1 MAMLNILL
9 TGQIEQQLAEEAQRE
24 NKTRAE
30 IAHDALA
37 WYLAEAEKQR
47 FIDQLLEEAR
57 EAYANESIRQ
67 EAKAIAEEFLP
78 LENEGLD
85 IAEGSLSGNLPMTE
99 STGKWWK

>member
-1 MAMLNILL
+1 MTMLNILL
-9 TGQIEQQLAEEAQRE
+9 TDQIEQQLAEETRRE

-37 WYLAEAEKQR
+37 WYLAEVEKKR

-67 EAKAIAEEFLP
+67 EVKAIAEEFLP

-85 IAEGSLSGNLPMTE
+85 IAEGSTSGNLPMTE

>member
-9 TGQIEQQLAEEAQRE
+9 TDQIEQQLAEEARRE

-37 WYLAEAEKQR
+37 WYLAEVEKKR
-47 FIDQLLEEAR
+47 FMDQLLEEAR

-67 EAKAIAEEFLP
+67 EAQAIAEEFLP
-78 LENEGLD
+78 LENKGDD
-85 IAEGSLSGNLPMTE
+85 IAEGSTSGNLPMTE

>member
-9 TGQIEQQLAEEAQRE
+9 TGQIEQQLAEEAQRK
-24 NKTRAE
+24 NKTRSE

-37 WYLAEAEKQR
+37 WYLAEVEKKR

-99 STGKWWK
+99 STRKWWK